1 MTLSGDIPNRND
13 RHIDTSS
20 VARAVE
26 AAEILFDAGD
36 PGAAD
41 IYEPRNSLEANAAVR
56 RLGQSFEELPG
67 TITRVL
73 EAASG
78 SAELLSGD
86 RLQGLAEVVQNADD
100 AGASQVR
107 LLLTPTGLL
116 VTHDGKP
123 VRLRHVLG
131 FATPWLSTKS
141 DDSGSLG
148 RFGIGLMTL
157 RSLSATMEVHC
168 PPYHVRIGEPTI
180 SPVDRP
186 ALPPGFQEE
195 GWTTLRIPMKEEAL
209 SPDELVAW
217 LDRWDDAA
225 LLFLRNVLRVAL
237 LASGGET
244 IRELSLRRTY
254 QEGVT
259 VGESSIVETVFRHH
273 AEVDD
278 GRSWAVFSAEV
289 ESPKGLSRARKATG
303 PTTPVSVALP
313 LSPVR
318 SGMVYAGLPV
328 AAAYSSLF
336 VSAQFDPLTNRL
348 GFADNEWNRA
358 LIPLVAELWSH
369 AALDLFSRDPRAAW
383 LAMPVAQ
390 TLEEGTGWSVVRQIE
405 EEATSRARHW
415 LSSRLSFHVHG
426 KRLVSLSELAVEA
439 PPLEHI
445 ITETETAT
453 LAALPAT
460 LPSEGQGRCW

>member
-1 MTLSGDIPNRND
+1 MALSGDIPNRND
-13 RHIDTSS
+13 RLITTPQ

-26 AAEILFDAGD
+26 AAEVLFDAGD
-36 PGAAD
+36 PGAVD

-78 SAELLSGD
+78 SAELLSSD
-86 RLQGLAEVVQNADD
+86 RLQGLAEIVQNADD

-107 LLLTPTGLL
+107 LLLTPTDLL

-141 DDSGSLG
+141 DDPASVG

-157 RSLSATMEVHC
+157 RALSATLEVHC

-180 SPVDRP
+180 SPVDSST
-186 ALPPGFQEE
+186 LPPGFQKE
-195 GWTTLRIPMKEEAL
+195 GWTTLRIPVREGSISSE
-209 SPDELVAW
+209 ELVAW

-225 LLFLRNVLRVAL
+225 LLFLRHVSRVTL
-237 LASGGET
+237 LAPAGKP
-244 IRELSLRRTY
+244 IRELSLRRTDH
-254 QEGVT
+254 EVVV
-259 VGESSIVETVFRHH
+259 VGETTTVETILRHH

-278 GRSWAVFSAEV
+278 GRSWAVFSTEV

-303 PTTPVSVALP
+303 RTTPIAVALP
-313 LSPVR
+313 LSPVH

-328 AAAYSSLF
+328 AATTSPLF
-336 VSAQFDPLTNRL
+336 VSAQYDPLTSRL
-348 GFADNEWNRA
+348 DFADNEWNRA
-358 LIPLVAELWSH
+358 LVPLVARLWSH
-369 AALDLFSRDPRAAW
+369 AALDLFSRDPKAAW
-383 LAMPVAQ
+383 LAMPV
-390 TLEEGTGWSVVRQIE
+390 TKTPEGEDTRWSVVRQIE
-405 EEATSRARHW
+405 EQATNRARYW
-415 LSSRLSFHVHG
+415 LSSCLSFRVQG
-426 KRLVSLSELAVEA
+426 KGPISLSELAVEA
-439 PPLEHI
+439 RPLEHI
-445 ITETETAT
+445 LT
-453 LAALPAT
+453 
-460 LPSEGQGRCW
+460 